1 MIRARLPRAA
11 LVAGAMA
18 LVVLGGSTLA
28 DASGGHVVGVVPA
41 SYTPWLLQST
51 PSQYVHQL
59 VPCGGV
65 MYAVGTISAIG
76 QGSQTYTRGN
86 AFSFSSTTGDVTAW
100 DPKVNGMVHSIALS
114 PDCSTAYLG
123 GTFSSVGG
131 VPAANVAAVDTTTG
145 ALIPGFGHNADR
157 PVDTVRY
164 LRGMV
169 LVGGAFTT
177 INGVSRSHLASL
189 DPATGAPTSY
199 ADLSITGSYPNFV
212 TRIFNAQVSHS
223 GDRLLVE
230 GVFTSIGG
238 QPREQVAVLDLGA
251 SSLSVDPWNSPEL
264 AERCQLPNSFY
275 ARAANW
281 SPDDKTIY
289 VATTGGRPLTGPG
302 SKRGQ
307 KRHGLC
313 DAASA
318 FPSTPTA
325 VQHLWINY
333 TGCDSYYSVVA
344 NDQAVYLGGHQRWS
358 SNPLGCD
365 HAGAGAIAR
374 PGIASL
380 DPQTGATTSWNPTR
394 SRGFGADDL
403 ILTSAGLWVASDN
416 FTDGRAQFC
425 GHVGDK
431 GGICFLPNQ
440 APK

>member
-1 MIRARLPRAA
+1 VSRARLPRGA
-11 LVAGAMA
+11 LVAGALA
-18 LVVLGGSTLA
+18 LAVVGGSTLA
-28 DASGGHVVGVVPA
+28 HASSGDAVGVIPA

-59 VPCGGV
+59 VPCGDT
-65 MYAVGTISAIG
+65 MYAVGTISHIG
-76 QGSQTYTRGN
+76 QGTHTYVRGN
-86 AFSFSSTTGDVTAW
+86 AFSFSSTTGDVSPW
-100 DPKVNGMVHSIALS
+100 DPQVNGMVHSIALS

-123 GTFSSVGG
+123 GTFTSVGG
-131 VPAANVAAVDTTTG
+131 VPATNLAAVDTTTG
-145 ALIPGFGHNADR
+145 TLIQGFAHNADR

-164 LRGMV
+164 LKGMV
-169 LVGGAFTT
+169 LVGGAFAT
-177 INGVSRSHLASL
+177 INGASRSHLASL
-189 DPATGAPTSY
+189 DPGTGAPTSY
-199 ADLSITGSYPNFV
+199 ANLSITGNYPNFV

-230 GVFTSIGG
+230 GVFTSIAG
-238 QPREQVAVLDLGA
+238 QPRQQVAILDLGA
-251 SSLSVDPWNSPEL
+251 QSLTVDPWNSPEL
-264 AERCQLPNSFY
+264 AEPCQLLNSFY

-307 KRHGLC
+307 ARHGLC

-318 FPSTPTA
+318 FPSKPRA
-325 VQHLWINY
+325 VQHTWINY
-333 TGCDSYYSVVA
+333 TGCDSYYAVVA
-344 NDQAVYLGGHQRWS
+344 DADTVYVAGHQRWS

-365 HAGAGAIAR
+365 HAGAGALSR

-380 DPQTGATTSWNPTR
+380 NPKTGATTSWNPTR

-440 APK
+440 APH